1 MTQAISLK
9 NILVKHGHEIV
20 HVFVGKG
27 KNRAIPDFFFKNMET
42 TVSEVRSP
50 WFVPDKKKK
59 GIKIGASILINIWH
73 FRHFLRSLQLIHQKI
88 HETKPDVIVNFY
100 DLLGGL
106 YHIRYK
112 KKQSFICIG
121 HQYIRS
127 HPGVSAP
134 KGHYTDKFLFRINN
148 AMTSIKADMRLA
160 LSFSNLPDQAHKKL
174 FIVPPLL
181 RQKVLNAQI
190 ENEDFILGYI
200 LNEGYAEE
208 VVSWHMKNPHKKAH
222 IFWDKKNA
230 HEKTIIHRNLVFHK
244 INDTTFI
251 DFMRRCKAY
260 ISTAGFESICEA
272 MYLGKPAMMIPTAG
286 HFEQKCNALDASE
299 AGAGISSDSFSINK
313 LLDFIPIYQQSNQQ
327 KFVQWTAKA
336 EEYFVYY
343 LTQKNT
349 KESYKAVT
357 KYPANIK
364 INRKNSLLK
373 IQEIRF

>member
-9 NILVKHGHEIV
+9 NMLLKNGHEVV
-20 HVFVGKG
+20 HVFIGTGKS
-27 KNRAIPDFFFKNMET
+27 RIIPNFFYENMET
-42 TVSEVRSP
+42 AVSQVRSP

-59 GIKIGASILINIWH
+59 GIKLGASILTNIWH
-73 FRHFLRSLQLIHQKI
+73 FRHFLSSIKQIHQKVKA
-88 HETKPDVIVNFY
+88 TKPDAIINFY

-106 YHIRYK
+106 YHLRYK
-112 KKQSFICIG
+112 KQQSFICIG

-127 HPGVSAP
+127 HPEVSAP
-134 KGHYTDKFLFRINN
+134 KGHYTDKLLFRINN
-148 AMTSIKADMRLA
+148 AMTSIKADLKLA
-160 LSFSNLPDQAHKKL
+160 LSFSSLSNQPDEKL

-181 RQKVLNAQI
+181 RQKVLNAEI

-208 VVSWHMKNPHKKAH
+208 VIAWHMKNPHKKAH
-222 IFWDKKNA
+222 FFWDKKNA

-244 INDTTFI
+244 INDTKFI

-286 HFEQKCNALDASE
+286 HFEQKCNALDASG
-299 AGAGISSDSFSINK
+299 AGGGISSDNFNINK
-313 LLDFIPIYQQSNQQ
+313 LLDFVPVYQQSNQQ
-327 KFVQWTAKA
+327 KFVKWATKA
-336 EEYFVYY
+336 EDYFMFY
-343 LTQKNT
+343 LTQKNL
-349 KESYKAVT
+349 KVSCKAVT

-364 INRKNSLLK
+364 MNRKNSLLK
-373 IQEIRF
+373 IQEIQF